1 MCGIF
6 DVVCCVCCVM
16 QRCKGKGRRMGD
28 ICMPGMGNGGS
39 CPGTRVNEVV
49 FLLFCTDSNFLCVYI
64 LYICVSMYVWK
75 YVHVCNRRVDVAIS
89 HSHII
94 LYCLPLNSFRLY
106 TNMKDIHP
114 SVLISSKHC
123 PVLITLALVH

>member
-1 MCGIF
+1 MYGIF

-49 FLLFCTDSNFLCVYI
+49 CMCVCVCLCM
-64 LYICVSMYVWK
+64 CGSMYM
-75 YVHVCNRRVDVAIS
+75 YAIEELMLQYR
-89 HSHII
+89 I
-94 LYCLPLNSFRLY
+94 L
-106 TNMKDIHP
+106 I
-114 SVLISSKHC
+114 
-123 PVLITLALVH
+123 

>member
-1 MCGIF
+1 MYDIF

-49 FLLFCTDSNFLCVYI
+49 FLLFCTDSNFSCVYI
-64 LYICVSMYVWK
+64 IIYMCVYVC
-75 YVHVCNRRVDVAIS
+75 VEVCT
-89 HSHII
+89 
-94 LYCLPLNSFRLY
+94 C
-106 TNMKDIHP
+106 MQ
-114 SVLISSKHC
+114 SKS
-123 PVLITLALVH
+123 